1 MRHRRNP
8 LFDLDAGG
16 DILPIEMQHHSRR
29 LQAPKRKPH
38 LSKVSAL
45 PSDLTGK
52 ELSAYQRDLR
62 LGYLIHDVSRMRR
75 RAFDQLMKPLG
86 LTRAQWWVIAF
97 LARQDGMMQTQL
109 ASVLDT
115 DKASLGSLID
125 RLEAGEWV
133 ERRPDPVDRRAKRIY
148 LTRRSSRALEQM
160 HRAERRFNE
169 EILGGLS
176 LRQRDELIKLLS
188 EIKRALD
195 QIGPAAPAA
204 DGESDE
210 PASL

>member
-1 MRHRRNP
+1 MPNQMRPNLSP
-8 LFDLDAGG
+8 VPA
-16 DILPIEMQHHSRR
+16 QS
-29 LQAPKRKPH
+29 PKRRTPE
-38 LSKVSAL
+38 VSAL
-45 PSDLTGK
+45 RTDLTSK
-52 ELSAYQRDLR
+52 DLSAYQRDLR

-109 ASVLDT
+109 ASILDT

-133 ERRPDPVDRRAKRIY
+133 QRRPDPVDRRAKRIY
-148 LTRRSSRALEQM
+148 LTRRSSRVLEQM
-160 HRAERRFNE
+160 HRAEHRFNQQ
-169 EILGGLS
+169 ILVGLS
-176 LRQRDELIKLLS
+176 TRQRDDLIKMLS

-195 QIGPAAPAA
+195 QNDPGAAETHEDHAT
-204 DGESDE
+204 DF
-210 PASL
+210 